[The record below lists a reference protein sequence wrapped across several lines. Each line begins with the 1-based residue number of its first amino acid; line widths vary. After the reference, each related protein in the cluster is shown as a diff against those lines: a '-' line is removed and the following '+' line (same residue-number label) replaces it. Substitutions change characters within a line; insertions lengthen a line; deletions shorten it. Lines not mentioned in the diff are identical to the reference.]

1 MIRTNSFHFIS
12 DWQFIDFCALCWFF
26 NHQFLKL
33 YIFIICQLVFYSWRT
48 WSTSSVLMFVFVL
61 GCSFFELLS
70 SWGLDDDDVI
80 HRCCRCWCWCAATVT
95 IGILVFVIK
104 PAWRL
109 ILILILF
116 RTVSTA
122 VKVETVAL
130 LVANNEATRCWRWW
144 WRFIDNNLRVHTPT
158 LPQIEEPIMLMLPTV
173 QYNSSF
179 LLINYERTSLYVIV
193 IQQLSICVLLF

>member
-1 MIRTNSFHFIS
+1 MIRTNSSHFIF
-12 DWQFIDFCALCWFF
+12 WLTIWLFV
-26 NHQFLKL
+26 HQFLKL
-33 YIFIICQLVFYSWRT
+33 YIFVIYQLVFYSWRT

-80 HRCCRCWCWCAATVT
+80 HRCCRWWCWCAATVT

-109 ILILILF
+109 IFILILF
-116 RTVSTA
+116 CNVSTA
-122 VKVETVAL
+122 GKVETVAL
-130 LVANNEATRCWRWW
+130 LVANNEATRWWRWW